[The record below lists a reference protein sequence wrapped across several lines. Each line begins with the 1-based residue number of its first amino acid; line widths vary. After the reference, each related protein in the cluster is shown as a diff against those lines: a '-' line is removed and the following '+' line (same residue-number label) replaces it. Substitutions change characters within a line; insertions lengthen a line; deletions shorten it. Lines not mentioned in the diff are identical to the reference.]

1 LLFKTKADFKEV
13 FEMYYI
19 PLCNFANN
27 VIYNETYAE
36 DVVQD
41 VFIKL
46 WSKNDSLVINE
57 GIKSYLFKMTKNKA
71 LEFLRTQKSRSQLH
85 KNVNIDVVQSTDHDE
100 LSKVYMRMEQLN
112 NSLRHLPPKCRE
124 VFALHKFNGL
134 SYKEIADSMGISIKT
149 VENHMLKA
157 MKILRSILVKKK
169 HLSTK

>member
-13 FEMYYI
+13 FDQYYN

-27 VIYNETYAE
+27 VIYNEAYAE
-36 DVVQD
+36 DVVQE

-46 WSKNDSLVINE
+46 WSLNSTLIIKE

-71 LEFLRTQKSRSQLH
+71 LEFLRSQKQRSELH
-85 KNVNIDVVQSTDHDE
+85 KNANIEFVESVDHDE
-100 LSKVYMRMEQLN
+100 LSEVYMRMEQLN
-112 NSLRHLPPKCRE
+112 KSLRHLPPKCRE

-134 SYKEIADSMGISIKT
+134 TYSEIAYSMDISVKT

-157 MKILRSILVKKK
+157 MKMLRSILVDK
-169 HLSTK
+169 SI